1 MPSLIFHVETQYYH
15 HEMLVKAWSLLIIYK
30 THAGHNNL
38 VSSLIVETESRCF
51 QMDHR
56 LLMLPPPLS
65 LCTRRG
71 PLGVRRRPLNAPLRT
86 TALGEAADIC

>member
-1 MPSLIFHVETQYYH
+1 MSFGSTTLFSRFDNHAFAEMFHVETQDYH

-30 THAGHNNL
+30 THVNHNNL

-51 QMDHR
+51 QMDNR

-65 LCTRRG
+65 LCTRVG
-71 PLGVRRRPLNAPLRT
+71 ALLGCGGGR
-86 TALGEAADIC
+86 